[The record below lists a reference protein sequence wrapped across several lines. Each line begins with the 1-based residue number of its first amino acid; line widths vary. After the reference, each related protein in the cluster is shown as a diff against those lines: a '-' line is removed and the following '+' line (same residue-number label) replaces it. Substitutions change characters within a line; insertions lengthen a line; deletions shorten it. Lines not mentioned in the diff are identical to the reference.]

1 MNIIKM
7 QCNSCGA
14 GLDVDLDNLSAYCP
28 HCGQKLLFD
37 VDQMGVLLAAKEKTK
52 QIELQERTKQIQA
65 TEARRRM
72 ELQHQYEQE
81 KKKDEQNFGKGI
93 ILLMKY
99 LAVFFILMGFSAALV
114 LVPRSFSK
122 LSGKVE
128 MPAAPNDFIGKEYK
142 DTQLM
147 LESAGFTNI
156 TITPRYDISA
166 SEADKNETVIV
177 VLLNGDTDYEEH
189 DFFAKDV
196 NLEIRYHAL
205 K

>member
-7 QCNSCGA
+7 QCNNCGA

-37 VDQMGVLLAAKEKTK
+37 VDQMGMLLAAKEKTK

-72 ELQHQYEQE
+72 ELQHQYEKE
-81 KKKDEQNFGKGI
+81 KKSENENFGKSM

-99 LAVFFILMGFSAALV
+99 IAVFFLLLGLTAAVV
-114 LVPRSFSK
+114 LVPRSISK
-122 LSGKVE
+122 LTGKVE
-128 MPAAPNDFIGKEYK
+128 MPADADTFIGKEYK
-142 DTQLM
+142 DAEFM

-156 TITPRYDISA
+156 SVTPRYDIGVN
-166 SEADKNETVIV
+166 EADKNGTVIV
-177 VLLNGDTDYEEH
+177 VLLNGDTDYNKN
-189 DFFAKDV
+189 DLFPKDV
-196 NLEIRYHAL
+196 SLEIRYHSL
-205 K
+205 E

>member
-1 MNIIKM
+1 
-7 QCNSCGA
+7 
-14 GLDVDLDNLSAYCP
+14 
-28 HCGQKLLFD
+28 
-37 VDQMGVLLAAKEKTK
+37 
-52 QIELQERTKQIQA
+52 
-65 TEARRRM
+65 
-72 ELQHQYEQE
+72 
-81 KKKDEQNFGKGI
+81 
-93 ILLMKY
+93 
-99 LAVFFILMGFSAALV
+99 
-114 LVPRSFSK
+114 
-122 LSGKVE
+122 
-128 MPAAPNDFIGKEYK
+128 MPADPNDFIGKEYK

-189 DFFAKDV
+189 DYFAKDV